1 MDLREARELLQVDEA
16 IDAKGLERAYLR
28 AVKRHKPERDP
39 EGFQRVREAYERLRA
54 WVPQEWPPL
63 EPIERVNPP
72 FSAEQSAGQPVDVA
86 AIGAPA
92 APVQPLALL
101 EAEVLATDPARKG
114 RLVAL
119 RAELDERIGRDRLP
133 PLREALREDP
143 ADADLRRWLFH
154 ELLDLDALDEAE
166 ALIDGAP
173 PGLAK
178 ELAASLVHAR
188 KRPRREQLWR
198 QIESEPL
205 LERRVELLYE
215 ALAEDHE
222 DDEARDWLVHEL
234 LESKRGREAAKL
246 ARDAEPSLRSFLME
260 QIARRAPADLPDD
273 LLDELRGARSLAIV
287 PALIE
292 RGAIDDAARCVE
304 EAIDRL
310 SGSYLGD
317 ILEPIV
323 ALAAADEGDT
333 AESLLQRLT
342 TVLDRFGLATRV
354 SQQDALT
361 MLFLGELFV
370 VWDDLPA
377 RAWAIT
383 LGGIRAL
390 DGFEQARE
398 EAKRWARDESDQA
411 QLAVE
416 ALARRAPNLSAVL
429 GDAFQ
434 PPFLRRRPASLTSAP
449 PSSPIQGSWWFAIV
463 AVMMLGGLVRGVTR
477 CSSFRS
483 PSDFRP
489 PPPMVMAPDRLSRA
503 CDVAP
508 DECGAVR
515 TLSSALAA
523 RDCARAVPT
532 EPEVRA
538 AITALEA
545 DPGSSSIGALIE
557 LRRMISELESTC
569 PHSPPPP

>member
-1 MDLREARELLQVDEA
+1 M
-16 IDAKGLERAYLR
+16 
-28 AVKRHKPERDP
+28 
-39 EGFQRVREAYERLRA
+39 
-54 WVPQEWPPL
+54 
-63 EPIERVNPP
+63 NPP
-72 FSAEQSAGQPVDVA
+72 FSFEPSAAQPLDVA
-86 AIGAPA
+86 AIEAPA
-92 APVQPLALL
+92 APVQTIAPL
-101 EAEVLATDPARKG
+101 EPEDLATDSAREK
-114 RLVAL
+114 RLAAL
-119 RAELDERIGRDRLP
+119 RAKLENRTGLDRLP
-133 PLREALREDP
+133 PVREALRDDP

-166 ALIDGAP
+166 ALIDGAA

-178 ELAASLVHAR
+178 ELAASLAHAR
-188 KRPRREQLWR
+188 NRPRREQLWR
-198 QIESEPL
+198 QIESVSP
-205 LERRVELLYE
+205 ERRVELLYE
-215 ALAEDHE
+215 ALAEDPE
-222 DDEARDWLVHEL
+222 DDEAREWLVHEL

-246 ARDAEPSLRSFLME
+246 ARDAEPSLRSFLTDE
-260 QIARRAPADLPDD
+260 IARRAPADLPDD
-273 LLDELRGARSLAIV
+273 LLDERRGARSLAIV

-304 EAIDRL
+304 EAIDGL

-317 ILEPIV
+317 ILDPIV

-361 MLFLGELFV
+361 MLFLGELFA

-383 LGGIRAL
+383 LGGIRAF

-434 PPFLRRRPASLTSAP
+434 PPLLRRRPASLTSAP
-449 PSSPIQGSWWFAIV
+449 PSAPVRGSLWFAIV

-483 PSDFRP
+483 PSDSRP
-489 PPPMVMAPDRLSRA
+489 PLSVAMAPLRLSRA

-508 DECGAVR
+508 DECGAIR
-515 TLSSALAA
+515 TLSSALRA

-532 EPEVRA
+532 EPEVRT

-545 DPGSSSIGALIE
+545 DPRSSSAAALIE

-569 PHSPPPP
+569 PYSPPPP